1 MKQIAAFCFW
11 IIVSLSGCI
20 ANRPSSCCLPPKTIH
35 LGIIKLLKI
44 KKFVAQQEGLND
56 RRKEYNIIEE
66 YCFDVEAVNNK
77 NAGLISVERRNVSHG
92 SRHYIINGSR
102 FITPLVFPK
111 LVMPNNIILSEEQ
124 YSIQSNLILEK
135 ALVKH
140 SDELSDSLKF
150 RIRQAFY
157 FSRK

>member
-11 IIVSLSGCI
+11 IIISLSGCI
-20 ANRPSSCCLPPKTIH
+20 ANRPASYCLPPKTIH
-35 LGIIKLLKI
+35 LGAVKLLKI

-56 RRKEYNIIEE
+56 RRKEYNVIEE

-77 NAGLISVERRNVSHG
+77 NVGLISVERRNVSHR
-92 SRHYIINGSR
+92 SKHYIINGAR

-111 LVMPNNIILSEEQ
+111 MVMPDNTILSEEQ
-124 YSIQSNLILEK
+124 DSIQSKLILEK
-135 ALVKH
+135 ALAKH
-140 SDELSDSLKF
+140 SNELSDSLKF
-150 RIRQAFY
+150 RIRQVFY